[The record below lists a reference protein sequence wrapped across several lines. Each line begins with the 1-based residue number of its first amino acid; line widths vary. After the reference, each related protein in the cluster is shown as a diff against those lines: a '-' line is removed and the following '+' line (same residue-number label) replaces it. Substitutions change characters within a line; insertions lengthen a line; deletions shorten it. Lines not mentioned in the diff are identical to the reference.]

1 MSVCGSPVLINSPVS
16 RCITPN
22 GFCAHSA
29 SSHRVISL
37 DLNGSL
43 AEQAAPKL
51 PLTVD
56 NRPPPFPTLSSFLY
70 YPPSTHTRPPS
81 NLYQLSTSLLVSY
94 LYVLILPS
102 DSFCPCLFYFLSGSQ
117 SSLYV
122 SFLDRAQY
130 IPRCCCGAK
139 DCSLSTNNL
148 A

>member
-1 MSVCGSPVLINSPVS
+1 MAFLC
-16 RCITPN
+16 T
-22 GFCAHSA
+22 FCLFSQ
-29 SSHRVISL
+29 RVISL

-70 YPPSTHTRPPS
+70 FSPGTHTHPPS
-81 NLYQLSTSLLVSY
+81 NLYHLSTSLLASY

-102 DSFCPCLFYFLSGSQ
+102 DSFCQGLFYFLSGSQ

-130 IPRCCCGAK
+130 TPGCCCGAK
-139 DCSLSTNNL
+139 ACSFSTNNL